1 VLERVRGVRQL
12 RARRRIGEWGPTTT
26 NNSRR
31 TTPAVKPRPK
41 VNPSPRTNR
50 VPTNTQFLSYQMTD
64 NFTSGQTQ
72 PPVRFSSFHS
82 QSRSFT
88 KLLQISQHADNPL
101 TISSSKITRY
111 HGSPFFFF
119 ASNTV
124 RPLVLTPILR
134 YYHRH
139 SYLLPPSSPFLAPS
153 SYVSWP

>member
-1 VLERVRGVRQL
+1 VLERVRGARQL

-72 PPVRFSSFHS
+72 PPVHSSFHS
-82 QSRSFT
+82 QSMPST
-88 KLLQISQHADNPL
+88 KLLQISQHADYPL
-101 TISSSKITRY
+101 TISGSKITHY
-111 HGSPFFFF
+111 HGSPLFF
-119 ASNTV
+119 
-124 RPLVLTPILR
+124 
-134 YYHRH
+134 
-139 SYLLPPSSPFLAPS
+139 LPPTRSDLLSSRQYFAIITAIPTFSLRLLRFSLPQVT
-153 SYVSWP
+153 YSWP